1 MRPRLAAGLA
11 ARARLAAGAHLAPP
25 SSMPPTSTARGRRAA
40 RIGNAWRRLRRGL
53 PARGGPVSPEVANDL
68 FVAHLAMYD
77 FAGKLAAGR
86 RVLDLGCGT
95 GYGSAHLL
103 AAGAATVVG
112 LDPDERSLTYAR
124 RRFGGPRLRFVRGS
138 AEELADLSATLPAA
152 EERFDLIVA
161 ANLLPHLAAPEAALA
176 AAPRV
181 LDAAGTLLA
190 SVPPI
195 ADDRTMDQH
204 RAAGVHRSNLYL
216 WDWESLLRR
225 HFGELRL
232 YRLLP
237 PAGAQLDLGDPRP
250 SRLALAGFRVE
261 DVPLSRLDE
270 AGTLTAIFACASP
283 RSGKR

>member
-1 MRPRLAAGLA
+1 
-11 ARARLAAGAHLAPP
+11 
-25 SSMPPTSTARGRRAA
+25 MPPTSTSRGRLAA
-40 RIGNAWRRLRRGL
+40 RLGNAWRRLRHGL

-68 FVAHLAMYD
+68 FVAHLAVYA

-103 AAGAATVVG
+103 ASGAATVVG
-112 LDPDERSLTYAR
+112 LDPDEKSLAYAR
-124 RRFGGPRLRFVRGS
+124 RRCGGPRLRFVRGR
-138 AEELADLSATLPAA
+138 AEDLPGALPAALPAA

-161 ANLLPHLAAPEAALA
+161 ANLLPHLATPEAALSA
-176 AAPRV
+176 ASRV

-204 RAAGVHRSNLYL
+204 RAGGLHRSNLYL
-216 WDWESLLRR
+216 WDWEWLLRR
-225 HFGELRL
+225 NFGELRL

-237 PAGAQLDLGDPRP
+237 PAGARLDLGDPRP
-250 SRLALAGFRVE
+250 SRLAPADFRVE

-283 RSGKR
+283 GTGER

>member
-1 MRPRLAAGLA
+1 MPTRSAASD
-11 ARARLAAGAHLAPP
+11 RRTARL
-25 SSMPPTSTARGRRAA
+25 
-40 RIGNAWRRLRRGL
+40 GNAWRRLRHGL

-68 FVAHLAMYD
+68 FVAHLAVYD

-103 AAGAATVVG
+103 EAGAAAVVG
-112 LDPDERSLTYAR
+112 LDPDERSLAYAR
-124 RRFGGPRLRFVRGS
+124 RRFDGPRLRFVRGR
-138 AEELADLSATLPAA
+138 AEDLPAA
-152 EERFDLIVA
+152 LPAAAERFELIVA
-161 ANLLPHLAAPEAALA
+161 ANLLPHLAAPEAALSA
-176 AAPRV
+176 ALRV
-181 LDAAGTLLA
+181 LDATGTLLA

-232 YRLLP
+232 HRLLP
-237 PAGAQLDLGDPRP
+237 PAGARLDLGDPRP
-250 SRLALAGFRVE
+250 SRLALAEFRVE
-261 DVPLSRLDE
+261 DVPLSRLDQ
-270 AGTLTAIFACASP
+270 AGTLTAIFACTSS
-283 RSGKR
+283 RTGDR